1 MSRHSAHTARAR
13 TVTSE
18 GLLTELGEITVDFN
32 LDESQSPYGDGSI
45 TAPIIEN
52 VAAMAACDPLT
63 HRGLRVNLTLT
74 ESTGDPVVVSE
85 ITADFGG
92 DVSTLT
98 AAYGPAITPA
108 KLTADYFNG
117 WNEGDVRAGGSLRAA
132 LFVTNRTVDYA
143 AQTMTFTVATDEAV
157 AQAYKL
163 VSTIA
168 ETSGSTSVR
177 DTVNFALGKIGAAL
191 IPGSDAVITDP
202 AANVWEPGTSAWD
215 YMQNVAE
222 ANGLVVRCDE
232 RRRWSL
238 TERSAT
244 TEGSV
249 SLTRATELREEVELT
264 DDSWADAVV
273 VRYEWVNT
281 TTGDTLVRYDAAS
294 DMPNPIKV
302 VRIDRNVPFPG
313 AGAAAYWLDRMRA
326 RGRQFDISAT
336 SDYSVRP
343 GMAFT
348 ATVPYGDAQSGWVES
363 ATWRLP
369 EDEFTIRTRG
379 ATDTSSN
386 AIALWPAGL
395 KIDQLVG
402 KIDALIVTGA

>member
-13 TVTSE
+13 TVTAE
-18 GLLTELGEITVDFN
+18 GLLTELGEIAVDFN
-32 LDESQSPYGDGSI
+32 LDESQSPYGDASI
-45 TAPIIEN
+45 TAPIIEDT
-52 VAAMAACDPLT
+52 AAMAACDPLT

-74 ESTGDPVVVSE
+74 ESTGDPVIVSE
-85 ITADFGG
+85 ITDDFGG

-98 AAYGPAITPA
+98 ATYGPAITPA

-117 WNEGDVRAGGSLRAA
+117 WNDGDVRGGGSLRAS
-132 LFVTNRTVDYA
+132 LLVTNRTVDYA
-143 AQTMTFTVATDEAV
+143 AQVMTFTAATDEAT
-157 AQAYKL
+157 AQSYRL

-177 DTVNFALGKIGAAL
+177 NTVNFALGKIGAAL
-191 IPGSDAVITDP
+191 IPGGDATITDP

-215 YMQNVAE
+215 YMRNVAE

-238 TERSAT
+238 TERSALVD
-244 TEGSV
+244 GSV
-249 SLTRATELREEVELT
+249 SLTRNTELLEEVELT
-264 DDSWADAVV
+264 DESWADAVV

-302 VRIDRNVPFPG
+302 VLIERSVPFPG
-313 AGAAAYWLDRMRA
+313 PGAAAYWLDRMRS
-326 RGRQFDISAT
+326 RGRQFDIAAT

-348 ATVPYGDAQSGWVES
+348 APVPYGDAQSGWVE
-363 ATWRLP
+363 AVTWRLP
-369 EDEFTIRTRG
+369 ADEFTVRTRG
-379 ATDTSSN
+379 ASDTSSN